1 MKHIKTLRLLSAFLA
16 LVLLCG
22 CGQRDPGG
30 GQSTSEPQTAFAI
43 PAFQD
48 DQFHTEKAEDFG
60 NVQADFSM
68 LEEGVVGIE
77 AESDSRLKLQ
87 VVCGEEKYNY
97 DIPGDGSPTI
107 LPLNMGSGTYT
118 FRLMESAGD
127 DKYACTWSQEKQVTL
142 ADEFQP
148 FLRPSQLVNY
158 QESSQCVSKAR
169 ELATDCATD
178 IQAVGAVY
186 DYLVEHI
193 AYDQEKAD
201 TVSSGYLPDPDETL
215 ETGKGICFDYASLAA
230 AMLRSIGIPCKLI
243 TGYVGGDSLYHAWNS
258 VYLQNKGWITV
269 EIQAAAD
276 QWQRI
281 DITFAAGGMPQG
293 QISSDDQYTTR
304 YTY

>member
-1 MKHIKTLRLLSAFLA
+1 MNKIRTLRLLSAFLSISL
-16 LVLLCG
+16 LVG
-22 CGQRDPGG
+22 CGQRDAGG
-30 GQSTSEPQTAFAI
+30 GQSAQEPQTAFTI

-48 DQFHTEKAEDFG
+48 DSFHASEAEDFG

-68 LEEGVVGIE
+68 LGEGVVGIE

-87 VVCGEEKYNY
+87 IVCGEEKYNY

-118 FRLMESAGD
+118 FRLMESAGG

-142 ADEFQP
+142 TDEFQP
-148 FLRPSQLVNY
+148 FLRPNQLVNY
-158 QESSQCVSKAR
+158 REDSQCVKKAK
-169 ELATDCATD
+169 ELASDCTTDT
-178 IQAVGAVY
+178 QAVGAIY

-201 TVSSGYLPDPDETL
+201 TVEAGYLPDPDQTL
-215 ETGKGICFDYASLAA
+215 SSGKGICFDYASLAA

-243 TGYVGGDSLYHAWNS
+243 TGYVGDGSLYHAWNS
-258 VYLQNKGWITV
+258 IYLQNKGWITV
-269 EIQAAAD
+269 EIQATAD

-293 QISSDDQYTTR
+293 QISGDDQYTTR

>member
-1 MKHIKTLRLLSAFLA
+1 MKRIRTLRLLSAFLA
-16 LVLLCG
+16 VLTLGG
-22 CGQRDPGG
+22 CGQGTPGG
-30 GQSTSEPQTAFAI
+30 DQSGAAPQVAFSI

-48 DQFHTEKAEDFG
+48 DQFHSDVAEDFG

-77 AESDSRLKLQ
+77 AESDTRLKLQ
-87 VVCGEEKYNY
+87 IVCGEEKYNY

-107 LPLNMGSGTYT
+107 LPLNMGDGTYT
-118 FRLMESAGD
+118 FRLMESAGG
-127 DKYACTWSQEKQVTL
+127 DKYACTWSQDKQVTMT
-142 ADEFQP
+142 DEFQP

-158 QESSQCVSKAR
+158 QENSQCVKKAK
-169 ELATDCATD
+169 ELAADCTTDT
-178 IQAVGAVY
+178 QAVSAIY
-186 DYLVEHI
+186 DYLVAHI
-193 AYDQEKAD
+193 RYDQEKAD
-201 TVSSGYLPDPDETL
+201 TVKSGYLPDPDETL

-230 AMLRSIGIPCKLI
+230 AMLRSLGIPCKLI
-243 TGYVGGDSLYHAWNS
+243 TGYVGEDSLYHAWNS

-269 EIQAAAD
+269 EIQASAD